1 MANLLRVTGALII
14 AVLAWTALA
23 GVLLLLPP
31 GFAVGTMFC
40 GLVLFLAGAKL
51 HWRWPVAIG
60 GVLMF
65 GGVFAAAL
73 LGGLK

>member
-1 MANLLRVTGALII
+1 MANLLRIAGAVII
-14 AVLAWTALA
+14 AVLVWAALV

-31 GFAVGTMFC
+31 SFAVATMFC
-40 GLVLFLAGAKL
+40 GLVLFLVGAKL
-51 HWRWPVAIG
+51 HLRWPVALG
-60 GVLMF
+60 GVLIF